1 MDEIDKIAAAL
12 WGLFRAE
19 IGTGEPVFF
28 CFSQETLKE
37 RLAASGIDGP
47 SPLLTVCAA
56 ANACFDVE
64 GHRVALKH
72 GSLSLG
78 AHGVSKAIIL
88 VCQQILAVEEM
99 ARDSSQYSEN
109 AYFPRLRKLMGAG
122 LMELSVNPFEFE
134 EFEAIWRTFAR
145 EVGRVPGSSNETIT
159 FEFGRYT
166 GVNKARLFP
175 LSQAL
180 LSRADLSELVN
191 HCRANRLRESPTNE
205 VWSEIRRERIHLSRR
220 GQRLVNSGFLRER
233 IVEQVQNFA
242 RRTKPPGSIG
252 VMRPVHRV
260 DQLDLVISLDIT
272 DWTNEEYRA
281 VLVVRE
287 TGRRLEDDRKIS
299 EKLNGLL
306 SDRGFIF
313 CALSDL
319 EDCWMFRDGEVEVG
333 AGQPLLLVARGVG
346 MQRGQAL
353 LDGLSPPVAIDQS
366 RTRSLGAAA
375 AVFVFPV
382 LLPLN
387 LRGSITIRAGRVVA
401 NNVSSS
407 GLGQYEWVGG
417 ICLDTR
423 SRKYLRQM
431 LPTSVRFGDKEF
443 RISDLTRVGEFGM
456 SWDSFVQAIAKLQ
469 SDASYDLRFPN
480 GKTARLS
487 VAVAKYSS
495 SERVGFPIE
504 INGLLSPT
512 LDSIGESDAAVI
524 GFTAPAKEFAKP
536 ADTRAIANLLR
547 DFRGR
552 LGRQL
557 TVDESRQVWLRVEA
571 SAVPASVKR
580 LIEGLLDRKAT
591 VEDSTLRELLLST

>member
-1 MDEIDKIAAAL
+1 MDEIDKIADAL

-37 RLAASGIDGP
+37 RLGASGIDGP
-47 SPLLTVCAA
+47 SPLSTVCAA
-56 ANACFDVE
+56 ANGCFISE
-64 GHRVALKH
+64 GHRVALKQ
-72 GSLSLG
+72 GSLSPG
-78 AHGVSKAIIL
+78 ANGVSQAIVL

-99 ARDSSQYSEN
+99 AKDSNQYSEN

-145 EVGRVPGSSNETIT
+145 EVRRIPGSSNDTIT
-159 FEFGRYT
+159 FEFGRYA

-191 HCRANRLRESPTNE
+191 HCRANRLRESPTSE

-233 IVEQVQNFA
+233 IVEQVQKFA
-242 RRTKPPGSIG
+242 RRTKLAASTGAVPPGQ
-252 VMRPVHRV
+252 RV

-281 VLVVRE
+281 LLMVRN
-287 TGRRLEDDRKIS
+287 TGKRLDDDQKIS

-306 SDRGFIF
+306 ADRGFVF

-333 AGQPLLLVARGVG
+333 AGQPLLLVARGAG
-346 MQRGQAL
+346 IQRGQAL

-366 RTRSLGAAA
+366 RTRPLGTAA

-387 LRGSITIRAGRVVA
+387 LAGSITIRAGRVVA

-407 GLGQYEWVGG
+407 GPGHYEWVGG
-417 ICLDTR
+417 ICLDAR

-431 LPTSVRFGDKEF
+431 LPTGVRFGDKEF
-443 RISDLTRVGEFGM
+443 RISDLTRVGEFGL
-456 SWDSFVQAIAKLQ
+456 SWDSFSQAIGKLK

-487 VAVAKYSS
+487 VAVAKHSS
-495 SERVGFPIE
+495 PERVGFPVE

-512 LDSIGESDAAVI
+512 LELIGVSDAAVI
-524 GFTAPAKEFAKP
+524 GFSAPDKEFAKP
-536 ADTRAIANLLR
+536 ADTRAIVNLLR
-547 DFRGR
+547 DFRSR
-552 LGRQL
+552 LGRRL
-557 TVDESRQVWLRVEA
+557 TLDESRRVWLRVDA
-571 SAVPASVKR
+571 SAAPASVKR
-580 LIEGLLDRKAT
+580 LIGGLLDRGAT
-591 VEDSTLRELLLST
+591 VEDSTLHELLLST